1 MSIWV
6 KENAR
11 LQEVSFRETLCLV
24 SGFQASWPAKL
35 TRPEC
40 VAHIFSKCTA
50 CSSGGS
56 PTSRATGWGE
66 VGHKTMPGSSGR

>member
-11 LQEVSFRETLCLV
+11 LQEVNFRETLCLV
-24 SGFQASWPAKL
+24 SGFQVSRPVKL

-40 VAHIFSKCTA
+40 VAKGAILDIKMINF
-50 CSSGGS
+50 
-56 PTSRATGWGE
+56 E
-66 VGHKTMPGSSGR
+66 VVIRILIIKGKKLSFL